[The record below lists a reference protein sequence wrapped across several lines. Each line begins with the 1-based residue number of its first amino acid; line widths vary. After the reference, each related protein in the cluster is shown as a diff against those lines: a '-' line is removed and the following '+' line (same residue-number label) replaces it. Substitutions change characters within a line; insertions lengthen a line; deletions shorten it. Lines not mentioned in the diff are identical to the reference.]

1 MNTVIDMAPRH
12 GVSATCR
19 AFGVSRATYY
29 RKRAPMLG
37 PSPKR
42 PSPPRRIPY
51 AERQEVLDV
60 LHEPRFVDLAPPE
73 VHAALLE
80 EGRYLCSLR
89 TMYRVLAENAEVRER
104 RNQLRHPNY
113 APPQLLATAPN
124 QVWSWDITKLL
135 GPSKWVYYYLYVMLD
150 IYSRYVVGW
159 MLAERESGGLAEKLM
174 AETYRRHGISPGQLT
189 IHSDRGSPMKSKPV
203 IALLS
208 QLDVVRSHSRPH
220 VSNDNP
226 FSEAH
231 FKTLKYQP
239 AFPKRFGGFED
250 AHGHCTTFFP
260 WYNHEHH
267 HSALGWLTPGDVH
280 YGRAQGLLERRAQV
294 LAAAYAAHPER
305 FPHGPPAAPKPPG
318 AAWINPPKSATN
330 TVLGPEDVQ
339 PNALP
344 ATPVA
349 SSLSTLVSLH

>member
-1 MNTVIDMAPRH
+1 MSTVVDLAPRH

-37 PSPKR
+37 PPPKR
-42 PSPPRRIPY
+42 PSPPRRIPD
-51 AERQEVLDV
+51 AERQEVLDI

-80 EGRYLCSLR
+80 QGKYLCSLR

-113 APPQLLATAPN
+113 TPPQLLATGPN

-135 GPSKWVYYYLYVMLD
+135 GPGKWVYYYLYVMLD

-174 AETYRRHGISPGQLT
+174 AETCRRHDISPGQLT

-267 HSALGWLTPGDVH
+267 HSALAWLTPGDVH
-280 YGRAQGLLERRAQV
+280 YGRAQDLLERRAQV
-294 LAAAYAAHPER
+294 LASAHAAHPER
-305 FPHGPPAAPKPPG
+305 FPHGPPAAPKLPG
-318 AAWINPPKSATN
+318 AVWINPPKSSTN
-330 TVLGPEDVQ
+330 IVLGPDDVQ

-344 ATPVA
+344 ATPVT
-349 SSLSTLVSLH
+349 SSSSTVVSLH